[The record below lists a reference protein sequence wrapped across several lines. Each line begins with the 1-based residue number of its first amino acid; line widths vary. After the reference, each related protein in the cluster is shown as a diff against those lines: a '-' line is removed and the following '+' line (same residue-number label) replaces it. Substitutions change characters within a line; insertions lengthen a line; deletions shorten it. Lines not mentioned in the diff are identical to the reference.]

1 MKRNPIFHGI
11 LEQAQAAGR
20 EAGAACRPTPV
31 AFVASGLDNK
41 PLPGAVPE
49 VVDDGVCGFAWVHIK
64 GNTEFGRWASREGLA
79 FKDYPSGL
87 LIRLEGD
94 YNQSLERKEAHARAM
109 AKVLRD
115 NGISDAYAKSRMD

>member
-20 EAGAACRPTPV
+20 EAGAACRPTPMAVV
-31 AFVASGLDNK
+31 ACGIDNK

-49 VVDDGVCGFAWVHIK
+49 VVYDGVCGFAWVHIK
-64 GNTEFGRWASREGLA
+64 GNTPFGRWAKQQGLA
-79 FKDYPSGL
+79 FRDYPSGL
-87 LIRLEGD
+87 LLRLEGD

-109 AKVLRD
+109 AKVLQEH
-115 NGISDAYAKSRMD
+115 GITDAYAKSRID